1 MRAICSGSERIFNKR
16 GDWCQKKNVSD
27 EILKDVLAE
36 ILQESELKID
46 IIKGLMV
53 TNGLD
58 HGTEFEDRFKRY
70 EEIVMGEW

>member
-16 GDWCQKKNVSD
+16 GDWCQQKNVSD
-27 EILKDVLAE
+27 EILKEVLAE
-36 ILQESELKID
+36 ILKDGELKVD
-46 IIKGLMV
+46 VIKGLMV

-58 HGTEFEDRFKRY
+58 HGAEFEKRFMGY